1 MAEKS
6 AGFRPHSGSEDACE
20 PVRQCE
26 LAKVYRALGHPAR
39 LAIIETLASRNAACC
54 GEIVDR
60 MPLAQSTVSQHL
72 QVLKETG
79 LLTCETMG
87 RNCRYFLNTE
97 MLSKAAV
104 ASEAFFRRI
113 SEQHSACIKAG
124 GCPDETRQGTEAD
137 SNPRECAGE

>member
-6 AGFRPHSGSEDACE
+6 AGFRSDDGSDAACT
-20 PVRQCE
+20 PVEHCE

-54 GEIVDR
+54 GEIVDC

-97 MLSKAAV
+97 MLSRAAV
-104 ASEAFFRRI
+104 ASGTFFNRV
-113 SEQHSACIKAG
+113 SEQHSACLKVG
-124 GCPDETRQGTEAD
+124 GCADEDQKNTKTGND
-137 SNPRECAGE
+137 PREKAVE

>member
-6 AGFRPHSGSEDACE
+6 AGFRSDGGSDAACA
-20 PVRQCE
+20 PVEQCE

-39 LAIIETLASRNAACC
+39 LAIIETLAKRNAACC
-54 GEIVDR
+54 GEIVDC

-97 MLSKAAV
+97 MLSRAAV
-104 ASEAFFRRI
+104 ASGTFFNRV
-113 SEQHSACIKAG
+113 SEQHSACLKVG
-124 GCPDETRQGTEAD
+124 GCADEDQKNTKTGND
-137 SNPRECAGE
+137 PREKAVE